1 MTAENP
7 ETTTWERQTDGMGSR
22 RIEELAASS
31 PELAGVLRELRGS
44 GLREPVG
51 PDPLLSPTLPAG
63 SLDEFLSLA
72 VRECSEA
79 NLFGLALALPMC
91 AFQRGAGYEALE
103 YCLTRRGLPPERREF
118 VAGRML
124 GAKSVADVVWAH
136 GIVLSTQNTGL
147 YHSFLSRHAKVVTDK
162 CFDQA
167 AKFLLD
173 PARGPGGYAAG
184 CVELVLRQ
192 DVRAWRPFV
201 RRWLEWLDAGLFDGL
216 FPRTGERPVVMYRIL
231 DENAG
236 RQTFELLR
244 DAAHRR
250 VVRLIDSGRLPAVW
264 QHLAGMVEAEYS
276 AADPVGSLVQS
287 AVDVLDAQSR
297 ATLAPAVTALRA
309 LAAAQRTPD
318 DDTRR
323 WAHEARLA
331 MIQSRP
337 PI

>member
-1 MTAENP
+1 
-7 ETTTWERQTDGMGSR
+7 MGSQ

-31 PELAGVLRELRGS
+31 PELASILRELRGS

-63 SLDEFLSLA
+63 ALDEFLSLA

-124 GAKSVADVVWAH
+124 GARSVADVVWAH

-147 YHSFLSRHAKVVTDK
+147 YHSFLSRHAKVVADK

-167 AKFLLD
+167 ARFLLD
-173 PARGPGGYAAG
+173 PARGPGGYTAG

-216 FPRTGERPVVMYRIL
+216 FQQTGERPVVMYRIL
-231 DENAG
+231 DDNAG
-236 RQTFELLR
+236 RQAFEPLR

-250 VVRLIDSGRLPAVW
+250 VVQLIGVGRLAAAW
-264 QHLAGMVEAEYS
+264 QHIAGMVEAGYS
-276 AADPVGSLVQS
+276 AADPVGDLVGS
-287 AVDVLDAQSR
+287 AVAALDAQSR

-309 LAAAQRTPD
+309 LVAAQGTPD
-318 DDTRR
+318 EDTRR
-323 WAHEARLA
+323 WAHEARLT
-331 MIQSRP
+331 MIRCRP